1 MTNDVRPEVSFA
13 CEVKNAEASAANDDT
28 DSARQTL
35 IIVIERVEQAAADD
49 GEQPTSAGIADN
61 TDDAINQVC
70 ADDLL

>member
-1 MTNDVRPEVSFA
+1 MTNDIRPEVSFA

-28 DSARQTL
+28 DSTRQTL

-49 GEQPTSAGIADN
+49 GEKPTRAGIADK
-61 TDDAINQVC
+61 TDNAINQIC